1 MKIQKLLFESQYND
15 ELRSEIID
23 SVYSCAENLN
33 IEVNI
38 EVNIEGNSV
47 VILSGDYDGALQDLN
62 DAVIED
68 LGL

>member
-38 EVNIEGNSV
+38 EGNSV
-47 VILSGDYDGALQDLN
+47 VILRGGYDGALQDLN

>member
-38 EVNIEGNSV
+38 EGNSV

>member
-23 SVYSCAENLN
+23 SVYSCAENLS
-33 IEVNI
+33 
-38 EVNIEGNSV
+38 IEGNSV
-47 VILSGDYDGALQDLN
+47 VILRGGYDGALQDLN

>member
-1 MKIQKLLFESQYND
+1 MKIQTLLFESQYND

-33 IEVNI
+33 IEVS
-38 EVNIEGNSV
+38 IEGNSV
-47 VILSGDYDGALQDLN
+47 VILRGGYDGALQDLN